1 MLGGQGASGDWWSWG
16 RGQASP
22 MRLPNSLCMPEAV
35 LLTTNEHVSPPL
47 TLEHEDSN
55 VVGPRS
61 EDVWEQ
67 RRGKLS
73 FWGEN
78 LMSRGTQ
85 LRKDPWLTQG
95 LAGVGGDN
103 LPVQPST
110 DSLAARLGTKGPEAC
125 AHVGLNYST

>member
-1 MLGGQGASGDWWSWG
+1 MLSGQGAGGDWWSWG

-22 MRLPNSLCMPEAV
+22 MRLPDSLCMPEAV
-35 LLTTNEHVSPPL
+35 FLTTNEHVSPPL
-47 TLEHEDSN
+47 TSEHEDTN

-73 FWGEN
+73 FRGEN

-85 LRKDPWLTQG
+85 PRKDPWLTQG

-110 DSLAARLGTKGPEAC
+110 ALPGRSLG
-125 AHVGLNYST
+125 Y